1 MEFSP
6 AFPMDRHK
14 KKKKKASYFEQT
26 GMFTKHP
33 YKIFKYYFTQNC
45 PIEFTVS
52 FLAPIT
58 AVTAAHLEAKLF
70 PSTTDAYETNHVSP
84 HCSTK
89 IAGIF
94 ELPLQRT
101 ECLLLN
107 DIKDQS

>member
-1 MEFSP
+1 
-6 AFPMDRHK
+6 
-14 KKKKKASYFEQT
+14 
-26 GMFTKHP
+26 MFTKHP